1 MPNTS
6 LSSLPLPKEWL
17 SHPDGMR
24 FVRAFHL
31 VEREDAAR
39 IAFLYGATKL
49 KELLGKHRLPST
61 MDSLK
66 LVVEA
71 DGRRVRKAERKLQ
84 AARAAAIREAT
95 EGAGGPPSGRAGE
108 AIDSRFGRIKNAN
121 GLHTKPSSAWR
132 AGDSY
137 EDPYSLFDDDETEVY
152 PHWWP
157 KSPRAKSRRR
167 DRDDHA
173 DDDEGDEADDGAGNE
188 EVEETKDAVPVL
200 AADTEWPIEMNAY
213 AVPRRKGESRWQQ
226 QQQQQH
232 MQEQRGGAGKP
243 RISAAVRGGRV
254 FDANRR
260 AREREAIA
268 ARRGDRAS
276 TASSRAKARAKFA
289 AGMRDGA
296 KVRFGESEVWRGV
309 CTQSSLY
316 FCSLLSSPLRSS
328 LLLSSPLRSSPL
340 RSFLLL
346 LPSRAKAAAATE
358 PADASSASS
367 TSSKQIRESRTTS
380 AACAPRSQATS
391 AASARSYALR
401 SRPRRAP
408 PGPQSR
414 GCGERGSA
422 SALPLARGCRPR
434 PCPARERTRSS
445 WPRHLARDLSL
456 TRLRMT
462 VSGGAFS

>member
-328 LLLSSPLRSSPL
+328 LLLSAPLLSAPLFSSSHPGPRPRPRQSPRTP
-340 RSFLLL
+340 
-346 LPSRAKAAAATE
+346 AAQAA
-358 PADASSASS
+358 
-367 TSSKQIRESRTTS
+367 Q
-380 AACAPRSQATS
+380 
-391 AASARSYALR
+391 AASKFGNPALP
-401 SRPRRAP
+401 PRRALQDRKRRP
-408 PGPQSR
+408 P
-414 GCGERGSA
+414 
-422 SALPLARGCRPR
+422 
-434 PCPARERTRSS
+434 PARARTRCEAGRGGHRQGRSREAAAREARRRLCH
-445 WPRHLARDLSL
+445 WRAAAGLGRARRGNGRAPRGRGIWLGTTH
-456 TRLRMT
+456 
-462 VSGGAFS
+462 